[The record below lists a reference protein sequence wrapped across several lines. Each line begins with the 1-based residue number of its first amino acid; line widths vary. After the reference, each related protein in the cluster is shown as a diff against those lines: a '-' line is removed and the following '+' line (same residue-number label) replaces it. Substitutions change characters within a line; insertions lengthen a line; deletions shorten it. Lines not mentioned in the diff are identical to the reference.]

1 MEIAYSPAAEDYL
14 EAFYLLSLRKKVVR
28 VKDVAAY
35 LGVKMPSVVAA
46 VKSLSE
52 KGLVQQE
59 RYGYIELTPTGLMV
73 ARQVYERHKAW
84 YSFLSDVLGV
94 DPVTAEKDACRL
106 EHYVSPATLE
116 RLQKL
121 VSFVRECPN
130 GARFIANFKE
140 FSTTGERPGVCPGCG
155 TGQKLLSELKAG
167 EKGRV
172 VRVGGQDM
180 LKKRLLGMGLT
191 PGEVLLVKRV
201 APLGDPIDVQL
212 RNYDLSLRKE
222 EAKLIVVEVV

>member
-1 MEIAYSPAAEDYL
+1 MEVTYTPAAEDYL

-28 VKDVAAY
+28 VKDVAAH

-46 VKSLSE
+46 VKALAE

-59 RYGYIELTPTGLMV
+59 RYGYIELTPKGLVV
-73 ARQVYERHKAW
+73 AREVYERHKTW
-84 YSFLSDVLGV
+84 YSFLTDILGL
-94 DPVTAEKDACRL
+94 DPATAEKDACKL
-106 EHYVSPATLE
+106 EHHVSPLTLE
-116 RLQKL
+116 RLGKL
-121 VSFVRECPN
+121 VSFVRECPH
-130 GARFIANFKE
+130 GSRFIANFQE
-140 FSTTGERPGVCPGCG
+140 YSSSGERPNFCPGCG

-167 EKGRV
+167 EKARV

-191 PGEVLLVKRV
+191 PGEELVVKRI
-201 APLGDPIDVQL
+201 APLGDPIDIQV

-222 EAKLIVVEVV
+222 EAKVVVVEVI